1 MLNSDS
7 QVLLVMSASCYFLE
21 MLRQVCVSLS
31 ALSLHIP
38 SLSNYPNSIT
48 DSSSCFSLPWIC
60 EICLWGFMCFKIQI
74 INLQMIHSIICKE
87 EKQPST
93 KATFF
98 ISWLFS
104 VGVRTCGSGLK
115 HSSVCWELQ
124 GSDLK
129 WWPVSHESSDWGPFS
144 FQQGHSTS
152 LSTKMYISIFNI
164 LTAHCR
170 QHLLRKPWAWGL
182 TEQRSSCSTGCIFT
196 SQKLKI
202 RASDFSMHPFF
213 FVC

>member
-1 MLNSDS
+1 
-7 QVLLVMSASCYFLE
+7 MSASCYFLE
-21 MLRQVCVSLS
+21 TLRQVCVSLS
-31 ALSLHIP
+31 ALPLHIP

-60 EICLWGFMCFKIQI
+60 EICLRGFVFFKIQI
-74 INLQMIHSIICKE
+74 INLKMIHSIICKE
-87 EKQPST
+87 DKQPFI
-93 KATFF
+93 KATFSYLLSF
-98 ISWLFS
+98 SS
-104 VGVRTCGSGLK
+104 VGARTCGSGLK
-115 HSSVCWELQ
+115 HSPACWELQ

-152 LSTKMYISIFNI
+152 PSTKKYISIFNI

-170 QHLLRKPWAWGL
+170 QHLLRKPWAWWF
-182 TEQRSSCSTGCIFT
+182 TEQKKNCSTGCGFT

-202 RASDFSMHPFF
+202 WVSDFFMHPFF
-213 FVC
+213 FCFLG